1 MEGTSGVT
9 HLLNRENKSRLELW
23 KLREFEI
30 LRIVTEFES
39 ITNFK
44 GTRTSI
50 RNHQKDTHSFQ
61 RAFSSDVKMVVLSRI
76 IYNLFE
82 PEYLAKINN
91 TNVTFIETASKD
103 LSNLTDA
110 GEKDFIYFEMN
121 LLP

>member
-1 MEGTSGVT
+1 M
-9 HLLNRENKSRLELW
+9 
-23 KLREFEI
+23 
-30 LRIVTEFES
+30 TEFES

-61 RAFSSDVKMVVLSRI
+61 RVFSSDVKMVVLSSI

-82 PEYLAKINN
+82 PEYLTKINN